1 MSSQEFEDL
10 IKDMV
15 LVVVPNTSV
24 PITNLIKE
32 KSQDQGFKFISFR
45 KGICVTNAQIQ
56 TGKIKFNI
64 KKTKK
69 ALLYLK

>member
-1 MSSQEFEDL
+1 MYSQEFKDL
-10 IKDMV
+10 ILGCRTKYII
-15 LVVVPNTSV
+15 S
-24 PITNLIKE
+24 ITNLIE
-32 KSQDQGFKFISFR
+32 ERSRDQGFKFISFR
-45 KGICVTNAQIQ
+45 KGICVTSARIQ